1 MSTAP
6 RQLHDGIGG
15 FIGFRHDAP
24 GVLRV
29 TLRPELMNLN
39 GMLSGAVTYAM
50 VDYAMGSA
58 LWAVRNPP
66 ELIATLSISINY
78 LQTAREGDVI
88 CSAQVDRRNRTA
100 ATLRATVDSDDGRL
114 LATAIGSYS
123 IFMPKPDPPAAQPAS
138 RPAGS
143 HGSGG

>member
-1 MSTAP
+1 MSTTP
-6 RQLHDGIGG
+6 RHLRDGIGG
-15 FIGFRHDAP
+15 FIGFRYDAP

-58 LWAVRNPP
+58 LWAHRNPP

-100 ATLRATVDSDDGRL
+100 ATLRATVDGDDGRL

-123 IFMPKPDPPAAQPAS
+123 IFMPKPDQQPA
-138 RPAGS
+138 
-143 HGSGG
+143 